1 MENHAGVLQQRVQI
15 SALVSSRKQTNERV
29 TGEKH
34 EERQTDGNQTH
45 DADNASHHVL
55 RQTTRT
61 DGNG

>member
-15 SALVSSRKQTNERV
+15 SALVSSRKQV